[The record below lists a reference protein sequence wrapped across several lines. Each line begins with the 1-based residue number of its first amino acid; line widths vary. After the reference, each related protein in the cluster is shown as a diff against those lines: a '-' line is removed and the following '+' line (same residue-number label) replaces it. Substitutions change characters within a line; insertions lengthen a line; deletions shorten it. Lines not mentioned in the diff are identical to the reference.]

1 MRDEV
6 LERAVLKEVRGVK
19 ILRLAGSPYEMG
31 YQHGRQLAEDIDLMV
46 DTTLAATAAYVALQ
60 TGSELERAE
69 EMLWIGQR
77 RAEPHLPKELEE
89 EIAGIADGVR
99 DAGGKATFEEILLW
113 NTNYDQWC
121 IYCHPHYWNCE
132 GDVADEGERVGPAP
146 PAPPAGGCSSFSAWG
161 DGQEGTAS

>member
-6 LERAVLKEVRGVK
+6 LERAELKEVRGVK

-31 YQHGRQLAEDIDLMV
+31 YQHGRLLAEDIDLMV

-77 RAEPHLPKELEE
+77 RAEPFLPRFLREE
-89 EIAGIADGVR
+89 MAGIADGVR
-99 DAGGKATFEEILLW
+99 DAGGKATLEEILLW
-113 NTNYDQWC
+113 NTNDDQWC
-121 IYCHPHYWNCE
+121 IYCHPHLWNWE
-132 GDVADEGERVGPAP
+132 GDVGEIGGVRVRRHRPFAPLAAPAK
-146 PAPPAGGCSSFSAWG
+146 GLSS
-161 DGQEGTAS
+161 